1 MEPRAEEKQEKVE
14 DNVQYP
20 FEINDI
26 VWIVNPTYRSPLGE
40 FRVTKAL
47 PDDKFELV
55 KVSDGSLHPE
65 KVNSKYLRRDPG
77 IA

>member
-1 MEPRAEEKQEKVE
+1 
-14 DNVQYP
+14 
-20 FEINDI
+20 
-26 VWIVNPTYRSPLGE
+26 VWIVKPTYRSPLGE
-40 FRVTKAL
+40 FCITKAL

-65 KVNSKYLRRDPG
+65 LVDSKDLRRDTG